1 MRDQKQNKKF
11 IRDKKVKKIIGN
23 KKMIIKAPNLYPKV
37 IKGVGRLTSETQPKV
52 EFSYQ
57 VVVNGRVFEVN
68 GVMK

>member
-1 MRDQKQNKKF
+1 
-11 IRDKKVKKIIGN
+11 
-23 KKMIIKAPNLYPKV
+23 MIIKAPNLYPKV